1 MVCKWRT
8 LGIECR
14 GSCLLFKEIEGII
27 VDEQCQDCIVSQ
39 TVPYLLSYPAH
50 QFFQVFSIFFIP
62 FSLCE
67 HKYCL
72 GGAPP

>member
-1 MVCKWRT
+1 MVCKVRA

-39 TVPYLLSYPAH
+39 TVPYLLSCLPH
-50 QFFQVFSIFFIP
+50 QFFLSFSIFFHP
-62 FSLCE
+62 
-67 HKYCL
+67 
-72 GGAPP
+72 